1 MGRLMA
7 SATQTRDMLGA
18 VGRQQARL
26 VPQMRDDPR
35 PLGATVLAGKPVPGQ
50 GVRAGPT
57 PTRRVVRVE
66 TDMKGHPE
74 QRPCGHALA
83 REEQQHQQHRRA
95 VEQACLAVLRRLHL
109 VEEAHGGQG
118 IQTPLLQ
125 TEPQVMVDVDEDT
138 GRPGAQHC
146 PTQPGIEEHGP
157 RGRER
162 NMIANAHGYLP
173 IMPRAAS
180 RLGGR

>member
-1 MGRLMA
+1 MRHLMA
-7 SATQTRDMLGA
+7 GTTQTRHMLWA
-18 VGRQQARL
+18 VGRQHAGL

-35 PLGATVLAGKPVPGQ
+35 APGATVLAGKPVPGQ
-50 GVRAGPT
+50 GGRAGPT
-57 PTRRVVRVE
+57 PTRRVVCVE
-66 TDMKGHPE
+66 PDMKGHPE
-74 QRPCGHALA
+74 QRPCRRALA

-95 VEQACLAVLRRLHL
+95 VEQACLAVLRRLRL
-109 VEEAHGGQG
+109 LEEAHGRQG

-125 TEPQVMVDVDEDT
+125 TEPQVMVDVDEDA
-138 GRPGAQHC
+138 GRPGAQHR

-173 IMPRAAS
+173 IMPCAAS
-180 RLGGR
+180 GPAGR